1 MTDKVERQRE
11 IVAKHIQ
18 GENEHDWATV
28 YDTFV
33 QDDRAHYDV
42 VPLGAVFTGIQG
54 VRGCYESIAAALPDL
69 KIEVRTEYDVD
80 GCSIREVVVSGT
92 HQGEFAGIKPL
103 GNAVRIDL
111 AAFFTFDADSRK
123 LISEK
128 IYYDQATLAAQMK
141 GLQVSA
147 VA

>member
-11 IVAKHIQ
+11 IVAQHIR
-18 GENEHDWATV
+18 GENEHDWASV

-33 QDDRAHYDV
+33 QDDRARYDV

-54 VRGCYESIAAALPDL
+54 VRGFYESIAAALPDL

-80 GCSIREVVVSGT
+80 GCSIREVVISGT

-103 GNAVRIDL
+103 GNAIRIGL
-111 AAFFTFDADSRK
+111 AAFYTFDPDSRR

-128 IYYDQATLAAQMK
+128 IYYDQATLAAQMQ
-141 GLQVSA
+141 GQHASA
-147 VA
+147 LA